1 MSFGQDFLKGF
12 YGADGLKD
20 YAHASKT
27 FLTNGYELA
36 PRTKF
41 LFHVYFTIN
50 TSVPALRAVFG
61 NTDVATVGLLVKTV
75 QLPNYTIQVDTLN
88 QYNRKRLV
96 QSKIEYNPVTVE
108 FHDDGGD
115 VIRNM
120 WYNYFAYYYK
130 DPSQKYDNVT
140 NQNGSA
146 GPMIGT
152 PAGFNYNSRDIYDNS
167 RTVNDWGYI
176 GEAFNDGVQFPPSG
190 LSNVGKPPFFRD
202 IRIYGLNQHNFA
214 EYVLINPMITEWQ
227 HDTYDYSQGN
237 GMMTHRMTMKYE
249 TVKYYSGA
257 IGGARPDTNVVGFA
271 DPAVYDTVRS
281 SIARPGST
289 ATVLGKGGLLDTG
302 IGIIEDLQS
311 GGVAGL
317 IGAAGKSYALY
328 ETLKDKEIRSIVKET
343 AKNEVDASAKAILA
357 GTAPGAVRAAI
368 GSPGQRGLL
377 DGIIF
382 PTPSTTDPRL
392 PAPSTTEV
400 LTQAQRNAIIARG
413 RTSIIARTP
422 G

>member
-12 YGADGLKD
+12 IGADGLKD

-50 TSVPALRAVFG
+50 TAVPELRAIYG
-61 NTDVATVGLLVKTV
+61 GQESATIGLLVKTV

-96 QSKIEYNPVTVE
+96 QSKIDYNPVTVE

-115 VIRNM
+115 VVRTM
-120 WYNYFAYYYK
+120 WYNYFSYYYK

-140 NQNGSA
+140 NTNGVMA
-146 GPMIGT
+146 QLFGT

-176 GEAFNDGVQFPPSG
+176 GESYADGYSFPPG
-190 LSNVGKPPFFRD
+190 GTLGNAGKPPFFRD
-202 IRIYGLNQHNFA
+202 IRIYGLNQRTFA

-237 GMMTHRMTMKYE
+237 GTMTHRMTMRYE
-249 TVKYYSGA
+249 TVKYMSGA
-257 IGGARPDTNVVGFA
+257 VGGVRPDTNVVGFA
-271 DPAVYDTVRS
+271 DPAYYDTVRS
-281 SIARPGST
+281 SISRPGSN
-289 ATVLGKGGLLDTG
+289 ATVLGKGGLIDAG
-302 IGIIEDLQS
+302 IGIVTDLQS
-311 GGVAGL
+311 GGVAG
-317 IGAAGKSYALY
+317 IVGALQKAGTAYD
-328 ETLKDKEIRSIVKET
+328 TFKDKNIRSIV
-343 AKNEVDASAKAILA
+343 NQEVKDSARTIARGSLPA
-357 GTAPGAVRAAI
+357 ATRAAI
-368 GSPGQRGLL
+368 GTVATASSPAQRGLL
-377 DGIIF
+377 DGIFF
-382 PTPSTTDPRL
+382 PTPPKNTL
-392 PAPSTTEV
+392 PAPTSTEV
-400 LTQAQRNAIIARG
+400 LTQAQRNATIAR
-413 RTSIIARTP
+413 R
-422 G
+422 

>member
-12 YGADGLKD
+12 IGADGLKD

-50 TSVPALRAVFG
+50 TAVPELRAIYASQESS
-61 NTDVATVGLLVKTV
+61 TIGLMVKTV

-96 QSKIEYNPVTVE
+96 QSKIDYNPVTVE

-115 VIRNM
+115 VVRTM
-120 WYNYFAYYYK
+120 WYNYFSYYYK

-140 NQNGSA
+140 NTNGTMA
-146 GPMIGT
+146 QLFGT

-176 GEAFNDGVQFPPSG
+176 GESYNDGYNFPPTPFGTS
-190 LSNVGKPPFFRD
+190 KPPFFRD
-202 IRIYGLNQHNFA
+202 IRIYGFNQRTYA
-214 EYVLINPMITEWQ
+214 QYVLINPMITEWQ

-249 TVKYYSGA
+249 TVKYLSGA
-257 IGGARPDTNVVGFA
+257 VGGVRPDTNVVGFA
-271 DPAVYDTVRS
+271 DPAYYDTVRS
-281 SIARPGST
+281 SIARPGSN
-289 ATVLGKGGLLDTG
+289 ATVLGRGGLIDAG
-302 IGIIEDLQS
+302 IGIVTDLQS
-311 GGVAGL
+311 GGVAG
-317 IGAAGKSYALY
+317 IVGALQKAGTAYD
-328 ETLKDKEIRSIVKET
+328 TFKDKNIRSIVNKEV
-343 AKNEVDASAKAILA
+343 KDSATTILKGSLPA
-357 GTAPGAVRAAI
+357 ATRAAI
-368 GSPGQRGLL
+368 GTVATSSSSAQRGLL
-377 DGIIF
+377 DGIFF
-382 PTPSTTDPRL
+382 PTPPKGALPTPTTSTET
-392 PAPSTTEV
+392 
-400 LTQAQRNAIIARG
+400 LTQAQRNATIAR
-413 RTSIIARTP
+413 R
-422 G
+422 

>member
-12 YGADGLKD
+12 LGGDGLKD

-61 NTDVATVGLLVKTV
+61 NTDVATIGLMVKTV
-75 QLPNYTIQVDTLN
+75 QLPNYTIQVDTFN

-96 QSKIEYNPVTVE
+96 QSKIDYNPVTIE

-115 VIRNM
+115 LIRNM

-130 DPSQKYDNVT
+130 DPSQKYDNVS

-146 GPMIGT
+146 GALIGT
-152 PAGFNYNSRDIYDNS
+152 PAGFSYNSRDTYDNS

-176 GEAFNDGVQFPPSG
+176 GEAYNDGVQFPPNG

-202 IRIYGLNQHNFA
+202 IRIYGLNQHKVA
-214 EYVLINPMITEWQ
+214 QYVLVNPMITEWQ

-237 GMMTHRMTMKYE
+237 GTMTHRMTLKYE

-257 IGGARPDTNVVGFA
+257 VGGVRPDTNVVGFA

-281 SIARPGST
+281 SLSRVGST
-289 ATVLGKGGLLDTG
+289 ASVLGQGGLLDTG
-302 IGIIEDLQS
+302 IGIVEDLQS

-317 IGAAGKSYALY
+317 IGAVGASYAAY
-328 ETLKDKEIRSIVKET
+328 DTYKDKKIRSIV
-343 AKNEVDASAKAILA
+343 NDEVDASAKAIA
-357 GTAPGAVRAAI
+357 REGIPSATKAAI
-368 GSPGQRGLL
+368 GVNATAKSPGQQGLL
-377 DGIIF
+377 DGIF
-382 PTPSTTDPRL
+382 YPTPPAGDRRL
-392 PAPSTTEV
+392 PAPSSSEV
-400 LTQAQRNAIIARG
+400 LNQAQRNAI
-413 RTSIIARTP
+413 TARTRR
-422 G
+422 

>member
-12 YGADGLKD
+12 FGPGDGLKD

-61 NTDVATVGLLVKTV
+61 NEDVATIGLLVKTV
-75 QLPNYTIQVDTLN
+75 QLPNYTIQVDTFN

-96 QSKIEYNPVTVE
+96 QSKIDYNPVTIE

-130 DPSQKYDNVT
+130 DPSQKYDNVS
-140 NQNGSA
+140 NQNGSIA
-146 GPMIGT
+146 QLFGT
-152 PAGFNYNSRDIYDNS
+152 PAGFSYNSRDTYDNS

-176 GEAFNDGVQFPPSG
+176 GEAYNDGLQFPPSG

-202 IRIYGLNQHNFA
+202 IRIYGLNQHKVA
-214 EYVLINPMITEWQ
+214 QYVLINPMITEWQ

-237 GMMTHRMTMKYE
+237 GMMTHRMTLKYE

-257 IGGARPDTNVVGFA
+257 VGSVRPDTNVVGFA
-271 DPAVYDTVRS
+271 DPAYYDTVRS

-317 IGAAGKSYALY
+317 IGAVQKGGTLF
-328 ETLKDKEIRSIVKET
+328 ETFKDKNIRSIVN
-343 AKNEVDASAKAILA
+343 NEVNVSARAILT
-357 GTAPGAVRAAI
+357 GSLPAVTRAAI
-368 GSPGQRGLL
+368 GTTPNVNTGSPGQRGLL
-377 DGIIF
+377 DGIFF
-382 PTPSTTDPRL
+382 PTPPPGDERL
-392 PAPSTTEV
+392 PAPSSSEV
-400 LTQAQRNAIIARG
+400 LSQAQRNA
-413 RTSIIARTP
+413 TTARTQR
-422 G
+422 